1 MEGLGILL
9 IIFGILVLLS
19 GVYLT
24 VGKKGDFTQVLLWK
38 SNVKKMT
45 ESEVVYAGKVTM
57 LVSLSLIISGLLSLY
72 LEESFIPLIVLITSF
87 VLLLII
93 GIKIFK

>member
-9 IIFGILVLLS
+9 IIFGMLVLFA
-19 GVYLT
+19 GVYLAT
-24 VGKKGDFTQVLLWK
+24 GKKGDFTQVLLWK
-38 SNVKKMT
+38 NNVKKMT
-45 ESEVVYAGKVTM
+45 ENEVVYVGKVTM

-72 LEESFIPLIVLITSF
+72 LEESFIPIIVLITSF
-87 VLLLII
+87 VILLII